1 VHSIL
6 FAAIR
11 LASLYSNA
19 CREQFMNVL
28 DAIQQRRAVKHFDAA
43 HVMPAEIEQQFL
55 NAARLAPTSFNIQHW
70 RFVLVKDPSLRQQV
84 RQAAW
89 NQAQITDAS
98 LLIVLC
104 ADVQAWQKQPE
115 RYWQEL
121 PDVATRELMVN
132 MLQDFY
138 RGREWLQRDEAMR
151 SVGLAAQT
159 LMLTAQELGYAACPM
174 IGFDAEA
181 VGQLIRLPADHV
193 VGMIVTIGKATQ
205 AAYPRSGSLPY
216 AEVVFDN
223 QFPAS

>member
-1 VHSIL
+1 
-6 FAAIR
+6 
-11 LASLYSNA
+11 
-19 CREQFMNVL
+19 MNVL

-121 PDVATRELMVN
+121 PDVATRELMVS

-138 RGREWLQRDEAMR
+138 RDREWLQRDEAMR

-223 QFPAS
+223 QFPTA